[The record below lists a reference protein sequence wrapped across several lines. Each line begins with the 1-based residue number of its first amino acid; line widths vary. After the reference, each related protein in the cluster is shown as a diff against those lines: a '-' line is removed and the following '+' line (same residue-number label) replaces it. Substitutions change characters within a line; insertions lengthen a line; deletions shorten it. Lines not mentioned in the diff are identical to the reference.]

1 MIEFPK
7 KFSFKNLING
17 ADVVI
22 IVKGIDEKKDAIID
36 VFINNE
42 KIANNVSARTC
53 FSDYYP
59 NYLFIGYWEGDK
71 RKLIPFYDGNTYEG
85 REIRRF
91 FSWLNMPVGDWYL

>member
-7 KFSFKNLING
+7 TFNFKSLISGENI
-17 ADVVI
+17 VLT
-22 IVKGIDEKKDAIID
+22 VKGIDEKKDAIID
-36 VFINNE
+36 VSINNE
-42 KIANNVSARTC
+42 MIAENVSARTC

-71 RKLIPFYDGNTYEG
+71 RKLIPFYNGITYEG

-91 FSWLNMPVGDWYL
+91 FSCLGMPVGDWYL

>member
-36 VFINNE
+36 VIINNE

-71 RKLIPFYDGNTYEG
+71 RKLIPFYDGNT
-85 REIRRF
+85 
-91 FSWLNMPVGDWYL
+91 